1 MSIVL
6 NVQRLTEERNSLK
19 DLIEEMRCTQT
30 LSSGEYYRRHCDVS
44 VLSLPQLKLC
54 RSDCVTGG
62 VAAAG
67 GLPGETDD
75 DTSDVDFISL
85 PPHIRSASLTSLCDF

>member
-54 RSDCVTGG
+54 RSDCV
-62 VAAAG
+62 AG
-67 GLPGETDD
+67 PQTLSSGEYYRRHC
-75 DTSDVDFISL
+75 DVSVLSL
-85 PPHIRSASLTSLCDF
+85 PQLKLCRTDCVTGP